1 MNLLK
6 QKDHFLFFL
15 ILTFVFISSSA
26 LSISKDLVK
35 DLKSLPK
42 LSIPKN
48 FPANPVLKE
57 NSSPLG
63 GKQVFPIL
71 SAQGAL
77 AVDLDSGV
85 SLYEK
90 NPDAVLLPAS
100 TTKIVTALVALDTY
114 SLDQVLTVPRGIN
127 VDGQKMRLYIGEQMR
142 VEDLL
147 YGLLVYSA
155 NDAAMTLAI
164 NYPASSPSGNLGG
177 YDAFVEAMNEK
188 AKDLS
193 MTNSYFENPVG
204 LDGVAQTTTAK
215 DLLRATEVAMRNP
228 QFAKFVGTKSVS
240 LADATGKVKYNLKN
254 INLLLDEVPG
264 VLGVK
269 TGWTENAREN
279 LVTYIERDGRKV
291 VIVLLGSQD
300 RFGETKQLI
309 DWIFDNYE
317 WREVRVPIALDNN
330 LQSLLEG
337 KP

>member
-26 LSISKDLVK
+26 LSISKNLVEEI
-35 DLKSLPK
+35 KSLPK
-42 LSIPKN
+42 LPITQN
-48 FPANPVLKE
+48 FPENPVLKD
-57 NSSPLG
+57 NSAFPG
-63 GKQVFPIL
+63 EKQVFPIL
-71 SAQGAL
+71 SAQGAT

-100 TTKIVTALVALDTY
+100 TTKIITALVALDTY
-114 SLDQVLTVPRGIN
+114 ALDQVLTVPKGIN
-127 VDGQKMRLYIGEQMR
+127 VDGQKMRLYVGEQMR

-164 NYPASSPSGNLGG
+164 NYPTSPSGKLGG
-177 YDAFVEAMNEK
+177 YDAFIEAMNEK

-193 MTNSYFENPVG
+193 MTNSHFENPVG
-204 LDGVAQTTTAK
+204 LDGTAQTTTAK

-254 INLLLDEVPG
+254 INLLLEEVPG

-279 LVTYIERDGRKV
+279 LVTYIERDGRRV
-291 VIVLLGSQD
+291 IIVLLGSQD
-300 RFGETKQLI
+300 RFGETRELI

-317 WREVRVPIALDNN
+317 WREVKIPIALDSN
-330 LQSLLEG
+330 LQSLPEG